1 MAIVTNYED
10 ERLTQVEANKNTAM
24 TDLKNQYDQMIN
36 DSQQYYDEQIQAS
49 KDWADTQQQLQQE
62 QTDFAI
68 QQVEQQREQTE
79 KDYKKEQSGAYV
91 DYQKQTAKYGINAE
105 QQAMG
110 GLQGTGYSESS
121 QVGMYNTY
129 QNRVASA
136 RESLNKANMNF
147 DNAIQQARLQN
158 NAKQAEIALQAY
170 QKQLE
175 LSLQGFQYR
184 NDLLA
189 TQIDKLQAL
198 DDTYHNRYQDV
209 LNQINTEN
217 AMNEEIR
224 QYEENLKLQREQ
236 LAEQIRQFDAEMAR
250 LKAEDERKHAL
261 ELEQLALQKKQM
273 EEEKRRYDAEVAAAQ
288 KQAQEEEELA
298 KNHGNSKATQAR
310 SDYYFSNGYQ
320 PRFVNNSEL
329 SKYNGGTK
337 VSAVFGGDLARDFGN
352 QNIWQSADGH
362 YYIWNGGIRDYIDVT
377 DAFKSLT
384 SSAKGGQVINYFKDG
399 MSLK

>member
-10 ERLTQVEANKNTAM
+10 DRLTQVKNDKNAAI
-24 TDLKNQYDQMIN
+24 TDLKNQYNQMMN
-36 DSQQYYDEQIQAS
+36 ESQQYYDEQIQAS
-49 KDWADTQQQLQQE
+49 KDWANTQQQLQQE

-68 QQVEQQREQTE
+68 QQVEQQKEQAQ

-91 DYQKQTAKYGINAE
+91 DYQKQSGKYGVNAE
-105 QQAMG
+105 QQAMS
-110 GLQGTGYSESS
+110 GLQGTGFSESS
-121 QVGMYNTY
+121 QVNMYNTY

-136 RESLNKANMNF
+136 RESLNQANMNF

-175 LSLQGFQYR
+175 LSLQGFQYK
-184 NDLLA
+184 NELLA
-189 TQIDKLQAL
+189 TQIDKVQAL

-209 LNQINTEN
+209 LDQINTEN

-224 QYEENLKLQREQ
+224 QYEENLKLQKEQ

-250 LKAEDERKHAL
+250 LKAEDERAHAL
-261 ELEQLALQKKQM
+261 ELKQLELQKAQL

-288 KQAQEEEELA
+288 QQAQAETELA
-298 KNHGNSKATQAR
+298 SNCGNSKATQTR
-310 SDYYFSNGYQ
+310 TDYYFSNGYQ

-384 SSAKGGQVINYFKDG
+384 DASKGKVSNYFKDG